1 MLALAAL
8 FVAVHLWWQSLARKA
23 CRLGPQARCVIAD
36 LSAMELGSA
45 ELHGE
50 ELRPARWLFTQL
62 EIANLA
68 GACLVGS
75 LLIGVDLERAS
86 LRGDQSA
93 GVVCR

>member
-1 MLALAAL
+1 
-8 FVAVHLWWQSLARKA
+8 
-23 CRLGPQARCVIAD
+23 
-36 LSAMELGSA
+36 MELGSA

-50 ELRPARWLFTQL
+50 DLRPARWLGTQL

-75 LLIGVDLERAS
+75 LLIGADLERAN

-93 GVVCR
+93 GGGLPLRRLWRR